1 MLVAYC
7 GKSVGQMTKKERQ
20 TVYEK
25 YDGKCAYCGCE
36 LQKGWHVD
44 HIEPRWHTLSEQA
57 VKLMEQA
64 SNGRTKI
71 KKGKN
76 CIENYN
82 PACPRCNKW
91 KSTYSIEQ
99 FREEIAAQI
108 KRLKRDS
115 SQFRMALDY
124 CLIEETA
131 KPVVFYFETV
141 GSSCS

>member
-1 MLVAYC
+1 
-7 GKSVGQMTKKERQ
+7 MTKKERQ
-20 TVYEK
+20 IVYEK
-25 YDGKCAYCGCE
+25 YGGKCAYCGCE
-36 LQKGWHVD
+36 LQKGWNVD
-44 HIEPRWHTLSEQA
+44 HIEPHWHTWSEHA
-57 VKLMEQA
+57 VKLIEQA

-71 KKGKN
+71 KKGAN
-76 CIENYN
+76 SIENYN

-91 KSTYSIEQ
+91 KSTYSVEQ

-108 KRLKRDS
+108 KRLKRDN

-124 CLIEETA
+124 RLIEETT